1 MPVPALLIDGTP
13 ASPAIAGAL
22 VSLVVRQALN
32 APALAVLTFAD
43 QGGALADTFPLGCPV
58 AVNAPDGKS
67 LIEAEVT
74 TAEYLL
80 EPGGVRTLRIHA
92 YDRLHRLR
100 KTQQVR
106 ALTDITIDDLL
117 AQAAASI
124 GVGTEVTSSAVSA
137 RPLLIQSDESDLD
150 ILVQAAERQGLY
162 VRLAAGSF
170 RALSLAGDGREPLHL
185 LAGGNLYEAHAT
197 LSSEAMR
204 QETAVQGWDWRHVAP
219 IAGQASLAAQDAN
232 EIGPDV
238 GAALSGR
245 GKRVLVNRLV
255 ADVGEADAAAQADM
269 DRAAALSA
277 TLKGVAEG
285 DAGIEPGRLVRIRG
299 FGTAADRLYVI
310 AEASHSFG
318 AATGY
323 VTAFDTRPP
332 PARHATAASDAV
344 IGRVTDTDDPEGL
357 ARIRCTLPA
366 IGNVETDWM
375 PVLTVGAGADK
386 GLSIIPE
393 PDDDVLILLPAGD
406 PARGIVL
413 GGLYGT
419 RHAPGERPASG
430 PRGFCLRTP
439 GGQMLTMSSQESLI
453 RLETQAGD
461 LFEFGPG
468 ASRLSARHDLTIE
481 APGRTLTVRARAINF
496 EQA

>member
-277 TLKGVAEG
+277 TLKGGVARAERGYQVCNRGHHAVRAAEPDAATRFGLRLHHERFGLFGLGEHGAAALVEAVG
-285 DAGIEPGRLVRIRG
+285 DRLQVGGRLEVGLRLRRI
-299 FGTAADRLYVI
+299 D
-310 AEASHSFG
+310 
-318 AATGY
+318 
-323 VTAFDTRPP
+323 
-332 PARHATAASDAV
+332 
-344 IGRVTDTDDPEGL
+344 
-357 ARIRCTLPA
+357 
-366 IGNVETDWM
+366 
-375 PVLTVGAGADK
+375 
-386 GLSIIPE
+386 
-393 PDDDVLILLPAGD
+393 PAGLEGHRD
-406 PARGIVL
+406 LIAKSACRLLDRGITTEHDQVSHRNL
-413 GGLYGT
+413 PL
-419 RHAPGERPASG
+419 P
-430 PRGFCLRTP
+430 LREALLD
-439 GGQMLTMSSQESLI
+439 GGQL
-453 RLETQAGD
+453 
-461 LFEFGPG
+461 
-468 ASRLSARHDLTIE
+468 LSGSKRCSPPSEPPRPSAAR
-481 APGRTLTVRARAINF
+481 
-496 EQA
+496 